1 MPTTT
6 TMINTLHAILEEFF
20 TEIMHENYIRNSR
33 RDYSLNEIGFA
44 DDYEELLYIAKMEP
58 DLPEDT
64 DGLKL
69 SLLMLHR
76 MMSSLSPIYGNKFP
90 DKFDFKQMSA
100 LQKIM
105 HERMKK
111 QYKNL
116 WYKKTPERVF
126 FFIVVLF

>member
-20 TEIMHENYIRNSR
+20 TEIMHENYIKNSR
-33 RDYSLNEIGFA
+33 RDYALNEIGFA

-116 WYKKTPERVF
+116 
-126 FFIVVLF
+126 